1 MQPIHHVKLCGN
13 PVQPRLTIRQV
24 GPNSHSNLNLLAD
37 HKLHF
42 LCNMFSRTVTWSTS
56 LFWAMFCWCKPF
68 SSDRP
73 LFQKNFLIMVGL
85 RKQQHKH
92 HKQHLLHTH
101 MFISRNSLHWLF
113 LYWSFVVGDSWYSDT
128 LTLLSCLF
136 RSSSSELRIVLSC
149 SRSELSVST
158 LPLSLRSSSA
168 LSSESFSFTRR
179 DRISSYKSHR

>member
-1 MQPIHHVKLCGN
+1 MQPIHNVKLCVD

-24 GPNSHSNLNLLAD
+24 GPNLHSNLNLLDD

-42 LCNMFSRTVTWSTS
+42 LCNTFSRTVTWSTS
-56 LFWAMFCWCKPF
+56 LFWAMFYWCKPF

-73 LFQKNFLIMVGL
+73 LLQKKFLHYGWAQ
-85 RKQQHKH
+85 KTAAQTPQTAPSA
-92 HKQHLLHTH
+92 HT
-101 MFISRNSLHWLF
+101 SVYLTV
-113 LYWSFVVGDSWYSDT
+113 LYWSFVVGDSWYTDT

-179 DRISSYKSHR
+179 DRISSYNSHR